1 MKEVTNRLEE
11 DWPMEFISAD
21 YSSSD
26 GSDTE
31 SESSNKSEVQIEYT
45 EKTCIQKADSTDLP
59 AIPDSIILKYHIPPN
74 LQKYEHQDMNMSRFW
89 RSFTYFEWRPTPAIH
104 RQLQKIICKYKETF
118 MKQEYTNPYQL
129 VDFDPLFISHLG
141 APKPLHVSLT
151 RSLLFETEEQRH
163 VFIQEMRNGL
173 RNNEIAPFKLQIC
186 PYPKLYISE
195 RANTL
200 YLGLPVSECP
210 NKAQISPFKTIIAE
224 ALQKSGISN
233 YQDLIVSRQN
243 LHVSIAIAS
252 NPSKATLKRYQQLNE
267 TMGALL
273 LLNNDFAYK
282 LEFLVNSIYCD
293 ENRHSIRIPFN

>member
-1 MKEVTNRLEE
+1 
-11 DWPMEFISAD
+11 MEFISAD

-173 RNNEIAPFKLQIC
+173 RNNEI
-186 PYPKLYISE
+186 
-195 RANTL
+195 T
-200 YLGLPVSECP
+200 
-210 NKAQISPFKTIIAE
+210 
-224 ALQKSGISN
+224 
-233 YQDLIVSRQN
+233 
-243 LHVSIAIAS
+243 
-252 NPSKATLKRYQQLNE
+252 
-267 TMGALL
+267 
-273 LLNNDFAYK
+273 LLNFRSAHIRSYIYQNEPTPCTSVSLSQNVPIRHK
-282 LEFLVNSIYCD
+282 FLLSK
-293 ENRHSIRIPFN
+293 R